1 LSAVSKPPVSKEI
14 LITRLL
20 LIVVGFDTGFALL
33 NQRSIENN
41 MNEKPTGITANKK
54 TKEFTVTWNDNHTS
68 VYPFELL
75 RAACPCASC
84 RGGHENMKSEPDAD
98 VFSKKLGD
106 SPSTR
111 ISNVVAVGSYALTIV
126 WEDGHDYGIFNWHY
140 LRALCPCE
148 EDRAKYGKG

>member
-1 LSAVSKPPVSKEI
+1 
-14 LITRLL
+14 
-20 LIVVGFDTGFALL
+20 
-33 NQRSIENN
+33 

-54 TKEFTVTWNDNHTS
+54 TRELTITWNDNHTS
-68 VYPFELL
+68 VYPFGLL

-98 VFSKKLGD
+98 VFNTILED

-111 ISNVVAVGSYALTIV
+111 IANVVAVGSYALTIV

-148 EDRAKYGKG
+148 EDRAKYGKK